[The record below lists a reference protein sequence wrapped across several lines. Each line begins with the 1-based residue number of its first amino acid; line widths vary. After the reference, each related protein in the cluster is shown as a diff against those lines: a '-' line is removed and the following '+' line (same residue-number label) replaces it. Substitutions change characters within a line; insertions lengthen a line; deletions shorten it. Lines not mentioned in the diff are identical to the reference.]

1 MPTLLKKILT
11 IIIFVFTFSFLAF
24 LAPSSVQAEPKE
36 FVKAVQE
43 GNNLQWYLG
52 GKSGMLATTA
62 DTLFVAIGGAYNEE
76 GNLISAGALQTTSVL
91 IAQLYNKQPA
101 SSIDYLAHIIN
112 HSGLAKSAYAQGEGW
127 KFLTTTTRGADPDG
141 AGPLLPPEDPV
152 ILKIWT
158 VSRNI
163 VYVFFIIIFVAIG
176 FMIMFRSKLNPQ
188 TTVNIQL
195 ALPNIIVS
203 LILVTFSFA
212 ICGFIIDFVF
222 FGHRLIETVFF
233 KPLGKPFYPLIPGG
247 EYYEVASKMDIV
259 SALLYPTSPVA
270 GITSPWAGV
279 NVFGQFIK
287 FFQKGIWDAL
297 GSLLGVTTDTTFF
310 GGLIPLILAFTLLGT
325 ALKIFFSLITK
336 YVTLILSTIMSPFV
350 FLFTAFPGKGE
361 GISNFLKTMLSA
373 ALSFPAI
380 TFMFFLSAYFIS
392 PDVVIGLNSLPP
404 LNKTGILAPGSGGIG
419 ESRVLESLI
428 ALGILMATTQVPQA
442 IDQMLGVKPG
452 ITGAA
457 TPEIGGALRK
467 IPIVGSLLG

>member
-1 MPTLLKKILT
+1 MTRLSHRLIGLWPMPKLLF
-11 IIIFVFTFSFLAF
+11 IIFLLLLPFVS
-24 LAPSSVQAEPKE
+24 PSSVQAEPKE

-62 DTLFVAIGGAYNEE
+62 DTLFVAIGGAYDEG
-76 GNLISAGALQTTSVL
+76 GNLISAGALQTTSAL
-91 IAQLYNKQPA
+91 IAATYQKPA
-101 SSIDYLAHIIN
+101 SSADYVAYLMN
-112 HSGLAKSAYAQGEGW
+112 HSGLAKSAYAQGSGW
-127 KFLTTTTRGADPDG
+127 NFLTTTTRGG
-141 AGPLLPPEDPV
+141 AADPV

-158 VSRNI
+158 VTRNI
-163 VYVFFIIIFVAIG
+163 VYVFFIVIFVAIG

-188 TTVNIQL
+188 TVVNIQL
-195 ALPNIIVS
+195 ALPNIIIS

-222 FGHRLIETVFF
+222 FGHKLIETVFF
-233 KPLGKPFYPLIPGG
+233 KPLGRPFYPLIPGG

-259 SALLYPTSPVA
+259 SALLYPTSPVE
-270 GITSPWAGV
+270 GISSPWAGV

-287 FFQKGIWDAL
+287 FFQTGLWEAL
-297 GSLLGVTTDTTFF
+297 GSLLGVPGADSTFF
-310 GGLIPLILAFTLLGT
+310 EGLIPLILAFTLLGT

-373 ALSFPAI
+373 ALTFPAI

-392 PDVVIGLNSLPP
+392 PDVVIRLNALPP
-404 LNKTGILAPGSGGIG
+404 LNKTGILAPGHGGIG

-467 IPIVGSLLG
+467 IPIIGSLLG